1 MSGVRELD
9 EYRNKRINNNGGD
22 GEMSN
27 FATLKDLE
35 HVEEKMSS
43 KLENLEEKIGSK
55 LENLEEKM
63 GSKLENLEEKIGS
76 KLENLEEKM
85 GSKLENLEEKMD
97 HKLELTEK
105 NIEIMFLKEREYH
118 RKNKIDSIKW
128 IVGTGIGIVGL
139 VFTYLKFFAS

>member
-9 EYRNKRINNNGGD
+9 EYRNKRINNHGGD

-43 KLENLEEKIGSK
+43 KLENLEEKMSSK
-55 LENLEEKM
+55 LE
-63 GSKLENLEEKIGS
+63 I
-76 KLENLEEKM
+76 LEEKM

>member
-43 KLENLEEKIGSK
+43 KLENLEEKMS
-55 LENLEEKM
+55 
-63 GSKLENLEEKIGS
+63 SKLENLEEKIGS